1 MRLFLTL
8 LLSISIIPLP
18 DSVKESEG
26 QFVLDARTAVV
37 ARDAAFDEVA
47 ADFRTELAVPAGFEL
62 RPRVGLFGKAVVLKR
77 DASLADEAYT
87 LKVGRRRVVVKA
99 SGAAGAFY
107 GLQTFRQLL
116 PEQIYSKEPEQVE
129 WTAQC
134 CSIEDAPRV
143 GYRGMQLDC
152 CRYFYDKETVKALLD
167 EMAIHKQNFFHW
179 HLTDDQGWRIEIKKY
194 PLLTEVGA
202 WRAETAGYAGSEGNG
217 TPHGGFYSQDDIRE
231 IVEYARHRQITVI
244 PEIELPGHASA
255 AIAAYPWLSC
265 TPDEPKAVAT
275 QWGVKK
281 DVFCPSPETFKFLED
296 VFDEVVELFPS
307 PIYHIG
313 GDECPKDAW
322 RASGYC
328 HHLADSLGLSGV
340 EDLQY
345 YFVKHFDSYLRE
357 KGKRVIGWDE
367 ILDGSAVESTI
378 VMSYRGHNPAIKA
391 MERGMNVILCP
402 NRYCYYDYRQD
413 WIEDHPK
420 NHHLFIT
427 LRKAY
432 NYNPG
437 VFIPD
442 SLMRAKG
449 DLILGYQACLWGEY
463 IPDAEQLENQAYPRI
478 AAISEFCW
486 TDDDKRDFDD
496 FNRRMIKEFGRL
508 DARGIRYNK
517 AYFNVVVNMGLEKDY
532 PRYVSLDLNY
542 PLAKVHYTTDGSEP
556 VFESPLAPVDSFL
569 VNKGDVISA
578 RGFMDDGTPVG
589 EPVTRVFGEPYVP
602 VKWIDSP
609 NSWHL

>member
-1 MRLFLTL
+1 MKFFLTL

-18 DSVKESEG
+18 NSVKEADG
-26 QFVLDARTAVV
+26 RFVLDGKTAVI
-37 ARDAAFDEVA
+37 ARDASFEEVA
-47 ADFRTELAVPAGFEL
+47 SDFRAEISVPTGYKVKSK
-62 RPRVGLFGKAVVLKR
+62 RTLFGKAVVLRK
-77 DASLADEAYT
+77 DAGLGPEAYT
-87 LKVGRRRVVVKA
+87 LKVGRRRVTVRA
-99 SGAAGAFY
+99 SDAAGAFY
-107 GLQTFRQLL
+107 GLQSFRQLL
-116 PEQIYSKEPEQVE
+116 PPQIYSKESVE
-129 WTAQC
+129 AEWSAQC
-134 CSIEDAPRV
+134 CYIEDAPRV

-167 EMAIHKQNFFHW
+167 EMAIHKQNYFHW
-179 HLTDDQGWRIEIKKY
+179 HLTEDQGWRIEIKKY

-202 WRAETAGYAGSEGNG
+202 WRSETSGYEGSEGNG

-231 IVEYARHRQITVI
+231 IVEYARHRFITVI

-265 TPDEPKAVAT
+265 TPDEPKSVAT
-275 QWGVKK
+275 GWGVKT
-281 DVFCPSPETFKFLED
+281 DVFCPTPETFRFLED
-296 VFDEVVELFPS
+296 VFDEVAELFPS

-328 HHLADSLGLSGV
+328 HHLADSLGLESV
-340 EDLQY
+340 DDLQY
-345 YFVKHFDSYLRE
+345 YFVKHFDTYLRE

-391 MERGMNVILCP
+391 MERDMNVILCP

-413 WIEDHPK
+413 EIEDDPR

-437 VFIPD
+437 DFIPD
-442 SLMRAKG
+442 SLMQAKG
-449 DLILGYQACLWGEY
+449 DLILGYQGCLWGEF
-463 IPDAEQLENQAYPRI
+463 IPDAKQLENQAYPRL
-478 AAISEFCW
+478 AAMSEFCW
-486 TDDDKRDFDD
+486 TADDKRDFDD
-496 FNRRMIKEFGRL
+496 FNLRMVKEFERY
-508 DARGIRYNK
+508 DARGIGYCR
-517 AYFNVVVNMGLEKDY
+517 AYFNVIVNMGLDTDY
-532 PRYVSLDLNY
+532 PRFVFLDLNY
-542 PLAKVHYTTDGSEP
+542 PFAKVHYTTDGSEP
-556 VFESPLAPVDSFL
+556 TFESPLAPVDSFI
-569 VNKGDVISA
+569 VNKGDLIRA

-589 EPVTRVFGEPYVP
+589 DIMTRKFGEPYVP

-609 NSWHL
+609 NTWHL